1 MEEYKEDFSKNEIQ
15 QFTSNDSSD
24 SISKVFHT
32 NQETH
37 YLNTS
42 LKAALQLNAISNQYQ
57 SAILD
62 RVILFCICP
71 LCTQKLNNPIIFS
84 CSHTFC
90 SSCAEGYINLYKY
103 FKAIPSCPVCH
114 ENFNILPHSSS
125 WLVKNRRIEN
135 LLTMAKTKIC
145 RNCSEPGDHCCLT
158 CKIFLCKS
166 CSENHKTEK
175 NAYHDVNLLSSL
187 NTSHCLV
194 HFLKYT
200 KFCFDDRILLC
211 LRCFNSHRSHNLQ
224 SLDQALASSSSLV
237 LPFKEHLSQI
247 SYVNHLELND
257 YPHIFIAYSNLL
269 SILNPLRFLQ
279 FTYRLE
285 IPCLQHSEQSQIIPM
300 LIYIDRGT
308 STIFGCNQ
316 KAQKVFEVK
325 SSENFP
331 KWCAFTPLHNGEI
344 LISGGKGSKES
355 GALLSMFI
363 LSSDMKCKYTGNM
376 IYGHSSHAAV
386 LVENKVY
393 ILAGKGIDNLAGG
406 HCEVFDIITKESDV
420 IPTMKHGRTCPA
432 AVYLSNAIYVF
443 GGFTQSI
450 SNNIEKLALSAN
462 EWIDLDITL
471 PIRLFQPGAVAIDE
485 NQIMIIGGEI
495 SSEIKN
501 VHSMIFN
508 TTTEQFG
515 FCKKMPIEDS
525 WLGCWYDIKKT
536 PTHVLTCNKRN
547 ILSFHLKLGI
557 WEIQDIK
564 KPTASS
570 KP

>member
-1 MEEYKEDFSKNEIQ
+1 MEEYKEDFFKEEIQ
-15 QFTSNDSSD
+15 QVPSKDTSSAVILSN
-24 SISKVFHT
+24 H
-32 NQETH
+32 ETI
-37 YLNTS
+37 YVNSS
-42 LKAALQLNAISNQYQ
+42 LKTASNPNAILNQHQ

-62 RVILFCICP
+62 RVLLFCICP
-71 LCTQKLNNPIIFS
+71 LCTQKLSSPIIFS

-114 ENFNILPHSSS
+114 ENFSILPHSSS

-135 LLTMAKTKIC
+135 LQTMTKTKIC
-145 RNCSEPGDHCCLT
+145 KNCSEPGNHCCLT
-158 CKIFLCKS
+158 CRIFLCKN

-175 NAYHDVNLLSSL
+175 NSYHDVNLLSSL

-200 KFCFDDRILLC
+200 KFCVDDKILLC
-211 LRCFNSHRSHNLQ
+211 LRCFGSHRSHNLQ
-224 SLDQALASSSSLV
+224 SLDEALVSLSSLV
-237 LPFKEHLSQI
+237 IQSKEHLSRI
-247 SYVNHLELND
+247 VSIEPLELKD
-257 YPHIFIAYSNLL
+257 YPHIVTAYSNLL
-269 SILNPLRFLQ
+269 SISNPLRFLQ
-279 FTYRLE
+279 FTYKLDA
-285 IPCLQHSEQSQIIPM
+285 PCLYLAEQLQNIPI
-300 LIYIDRGT
+300 LVYIDRGT
-308 STIFGCNQ
+308 SNVFACNH
-316 KAQKVFEVK
+316 KAQKFFEAK
-325 SSENFP
+325 SSETFP
-331 KWCAFTPLHNGEI
+331 KWCAFTPLPNGEI
-344 LISGGKGSKES
+344 LITGGKGAKEF
-355 GALLSMFI
+355 GALLNMFI
-363 LSSDMKCKYTGNM
+363 LSNDMKCKYTGSM
-376 IYGHSSHAAV
+376 IFGHSSHAAV
-386 LVENKVY
+386 LVDKKVY
-393 ILAGKGIDNLAGG
+393 ILAGKGCDNLASG
-406 HCEVFDIITKESDV
+406 HCEVFDIITKESDI
-420 IPTMKHGRTCPA
+420 IPAMKHGRTCPA
-432 AVYLSNAIYVF
+432 AVNLSKSLYVF

-450 SNNIEKLALSAN
+450 SNNIEKLTFGAK

-485 NQIMIIGGEI
+485 SQIMIIGGEI

-508 TTTEQFG
+508 ATTEQFG

-547 ILSFHLKLGI
+547 ILSFHLKLGV

-564 KPTASS
+564 KPTVPN